1 MNFSRRDLFWYCA
14 GVLTVVVAGFLLHV
28 LDGSQN
34 SAPAPLH
41 DMAASAPAPAETS
54 APTGAGTAAG
64 DSGAS
69 VPSDA
74 APVLPH
80 ADRAAGSGGA
90 AGSMDDALARLE
102 TRLAQRGGSD
112 SDWELL
118 AQSYDFVGRTS
129 DAKLARAHRLPDGAA
144 SSATQSAAAA
154 PKGTEAVATATAG
167 TDSVSTLS
175 GDVQLAAG
183 LRKQVAD
190 GQTLFI
196 IAKSVDSPGP
206 PLAIFRTV
214 TGQWPLRFTL
224 DDSNAMLPGRNL
236 SSAQHVSIEARVS
249 RSGGA
254 KPESGDFQSP
264 VAPVD
269 PHAARTLHLVIDHV
283 IG

>member
-1 MNFSRRDLFWYCA
+1 MNFARRDLFWYCA

-34 SAPAPLH
+34 GAPAPLH
-41 DMAASAPAPAETS
+41 DMAADAV
-54 APTGAGTAAG
+54 APTGASAPAEAGATAG
-64 DSGAS
+64 DSDAS
-69 VPSDA
+69 VSSNT
-74 APVLPH
+74 APALPH
-80 ADRAAGSGGA
+80 ADRAAGA

-102 TRLAQRGGSD
+102 TRIAQRGGSD

-118 AQSYDFVGRTS
+118 AQSYEFVGRTS

-154 PKGTEAVATATAG
+154 PTGTEAGATATAG
-167 TDSVSTLS
+167 AASVSTLS
-175 GDVQLAAG
+175 GDVQLAAS

-214 TGQWPLRFTL
+214 TGQWPLRFML
-224 DDSNAMLPGRNL
+224 DDSNAMVPGRNL
-236 SSAQHVSIEARVS
+236 SSAQHISIEARVS

-254 KPESGDFQSP
+254 RPEAGDFQSP

-269 PHAARTLHLVIDHV
+269 PHSARTLHLIIDHV

>member
-1 MNFSRRDLFWYCA
+1 MSFSRRDLFWYLA
-14 GVLTVVVAGFLLHV
+14 GVLTVVVAGFLLHA

-34 SAPAPLH
+34 NGPAPMH
-41 DMAASAPAPAETS
+41 
-54 APTGAGTAAG
+54 GTAGAA
-64 DSGAS
+64 SGAS
-69 VPSDA
+69 AGGGTDA
-74 APVLPH
+74 GS
-80 ADRAAGSGGA
+80 ADMGAGGADAGNGAADALNSHAAGSSGGP
-90 AGSMDDALARLE
+90 GSMSEALARLE
-102 TRLAQRGGSD
+102 SRLATRGGSD

-118 AQSYDFVGRTS
+118 AQSYEFVGRGD
-129 DAKLARAHRLPDGAA
+129 DAKLARSHHLPDSAAGAG
-144 SSATQSAAAA
+144 SSASAGAQSGADA
-154 PKGTEAVATATAG
+154 PSTANSGAG
-167 TDSVSTLS
+167 SVSMLS
-175 GDVQLAAG
+175 GDVQLADG

-249 RSGGA
+249 RGGGA
-254 KPESGDFQSP
+254 RPERGDFQSA
-264 VAPVD
+264 VSPVD